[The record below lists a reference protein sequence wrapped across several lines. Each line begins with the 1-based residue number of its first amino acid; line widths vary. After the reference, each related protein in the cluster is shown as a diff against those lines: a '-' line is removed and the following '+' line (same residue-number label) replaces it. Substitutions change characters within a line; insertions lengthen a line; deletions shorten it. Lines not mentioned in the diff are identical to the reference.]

1 MNIISGEEFQ
11 NLTEVSF
18 FTVSNCIIE
27 DQLAHKRQKLLRIA
41 DTSIEEVK
49 QYKTI
54 FIYTH
59 FVHDFMNKFLSYLQ
73 PGTTIV
79 THNSDDGINE
89 QYLKY
94 LESSNIKKWFCQNRY
109 VNHPK
114 LYSLPIGIA
123 NSQWPHG
130 NQQLISNIRSENNI
144 KNNLVF
150 KNFDSGTNLSKRNIC
165 DQITSKNGI
174 FMWVKKPNDEY
185 WRDISKSYFTICP
198 HGNGVDSHRIWECLY
213 LRSVPIVEEHEC
225 FRQFVHLPI
234 IFCKDWNN
242 ITVEFLNRQ
251 VDKYNKVNWNVDDLY
266 IENWKRHF
274 TDLD

>member
-18 FTVSNCIIE
+18 FAESNWIIE
-27 DQLAHKRQKLLRIA
+27 NQLRHKGQKLLRIA
-41 DTSIEEVK
+41 DTPVEEVK

-54 FIYTH
+54 FIYSH
-59 FVHDFMNKFLSYLQ
+59 FVHDFMNKFLLHLQ
-73 PGTTIV
+73 PGTIIV

-89 QYLKY
+89 QHLKY
-94 LESSNIKKWFCQNRY
+94 IESSNIKKWFCQNRY
-109 VNHPK
+109 INHPK
-114 LYSLPIGIA
+114 LHSLPIGIA

-150 KNFDSGTNLSKRNIC
+150 KNFDSGTNFSKRIIC

-174 FMWVKKPNDEY
+174 FMWGKKPNDEY

-213 LRSVPIVEEHEC
+213 LRSVPIVEDHEC
-225 FRQFVHLPI
+225 FRQFAHLPI
-234 IFCKDWNN
+234 VFCKDWNN
-242 ITVEFLNRQ
+242 ITIEYLNRQ
-251 VDKYNKVNWNVDDLY
+251 IDKCNKVDWNVLDLY
-266 IENWKRHF
+266 IESWKKRF
-274 TDLD
+274 TDSD